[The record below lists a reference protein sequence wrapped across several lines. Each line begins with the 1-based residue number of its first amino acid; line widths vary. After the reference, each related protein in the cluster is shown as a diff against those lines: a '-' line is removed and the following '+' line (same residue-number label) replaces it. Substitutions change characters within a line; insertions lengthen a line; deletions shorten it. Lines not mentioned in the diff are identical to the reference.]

1 MTQTNYQIIF
11 DEAELDKF
19 IEFLPDTGPNEVFYL
34 CLFGRHKYCEAFPNS
49 HDAAQFARV
58 VARKSELKEKIRRME
73 APLGS
78 YSRSGVI
85 APQDCLALYIGLN
98 PRNLAKA
105 SKNLLVELAKHIAE
119 GNLNFNP
126 ISMATTEVHRATD
139 KKYYVDFDFDNKG
152 EKSAAKLAKIT
163 TILPPVCYKILET
176 RGGFHLIVDIAK
188 TSELTKGV
196 VSNKWYQLLQS
207 IPGCDVSGSN
217 GLTPVPGCTQGGFVP
232 RMVALA

>member
-11 DEAELDKF
+11 DEAELHKF

-34 CLFGRHKYCEAFPNS
+34 CLFGRHKYCEAFPNI

-73 APLGS
+73 TPLGS
-78 YSRSGVI
+78 YTRNGIVG
-85 APQDCLALYIGLN
+85 PQECLALYIGLN

-139 KKYYVDFDFDNKG
+139 KKYYIDFDFDKT
-152 EKSAAKLAKIT
+152 SFFDLVPKIEE
-163 TILPPVCYKILET
+163 ILPKCCYHILQT
-176 RGGFHLIVDIAK
+176 RGGFHLIVNIA
-188 TSELTKGV
+188 TASELARGNV
-196 VSNKWYQLLQS
+196 IPNDWYKQMTA
-207 IPGCDVSGSN
+207 IDACDVSGSN
-217 GLTPVPGCTQGGFVP
+217 NLTPVPGCTQGGFVP
-232 RMVALA
+232 KMIASA